1 MKLEIAESL
10 MMSWLKHVK
19 NCQLVQLNWK
29 PSQGSWKFH
38 NDIEIETIFMRVDQH
53 FEQQYQLDLFKKN
66 KSVSQLLQ
74 QGEIDVLGA
83 AFSNGTIGTIY
94 AVDVA
99 FHENGLNYGSKE
111 ETISRILKKLI
122 RSAMLVFGYFNL
134 NKGEMIFVSPK
145 VTPLISEP
153 ISKYLREIEQIL
165 HTRGLNFKLKLI
177 CNEEFNEQIYAKVV
191 EKSSSIADTS
201 ELLMRALQLSNL
213 VGAHKS
219 KGIKEVR
226 VNSNTREFSESPN
239 TKHELKIGVYVRQSI
254 SRLIKEGKLSTQ
266 EIQRLQHL
274 EYSKRTFNINYPA
287 LKVYDREVILEK
299 QRNVGG
305 YPRYYADRYF
315 IDGEN
320 YLLCNHWVEDLSR
333 SYFEKWLNHVE
344 FTTSGYMQ

>member
-10 MMSWLKHVK
+10 MMSWLKHVM

-29 PSQGSWKFH
+29 PSQGSWMLH
-38 NDIEIETIFMRVDQH
+38 NEKEIETIFNRVDQH
-53 FEQQYQLDLFKKN
+53 FEQQHQLDLFKKN
-66 KSVSQLLQ
+66 SSVSQLLQ

-94 AVDVA
+94 AIDVA

-122 RSAMLVFGYFNL
+122 RSAMLVFGYFNIS
-134 NKGEMIFVSPK
+134 KGEMIFVSPK

-153 ISKYLREIEQIL
+153 ILNYLIEIEQIL
-165 HTRGLNFKLKLI
+165 RTRGLNFNLKLI
-177 CNEEFNEQIYAKVV
+177 CNEEFNEQIYEKVL
-191 EKSSSIADTS
+191 EKSSSVADTS

-213 VGAHKS
+213 VGAHKP
-219 KGIKEVR
+219 KTNKEVR
-226 VNSNTREFSESPN
+226 VSSNTRELNQNPP
-239 TKHELKIGVYVRQSI
+239 TKHEMKIGVYVRQSI

-266 EIQRLQHL
+266 EIQRLLQL

-287 LKVYDREVILEK
+287 LKAYDREVTLDK

-315 IDGEN
+315 INGKE
-320 YLLCNHWVEDLSR
+320 YLLCNHWVEKLSR
-333 SYFEKWLNHVE
+333 SYFEKWLTFINIE
-344 FTTSGYMQ
+344 